1 MSTLLKLTE
10 QLALQLKAQQLQLAV
25 AESCTGGSLAAAL
38 TAISGSSHWFD
49 RGFITYSNHAK
60 QEVLGVPKHML
71 ELDGAVS
78 EATVRALAEGAI
90 YHSDAHMSVSI
101 SGIAGP
107 NGGTATKPV
116 GTVWIAWA
124 GGNQPTEASCFTL
137 TGSRIDIRETAV
149 LKAIQG
155 LIKRAAAY
163 VAPAPETPHYFF
175 ALWPDDTTKQALARQ
190 AAIITKQTPCS
201 PSLPDN
207 LHLTLAYLGALSP
220 DTCEKIKAFTCPI
233 APFELKL
240 TDAMQWSQ
248 SQVAYFSPQPS
259 EALEKLHTCLNQH
272 ILKHGLKPER
282 RLFEPHITLAR
293 DYTHTLASCTLNPI
307 HWFVH
312 ELYLVKSMPNHNA
325 NQAISNYQIIECM
338 PLTLKTC

>member
-1 MSTLLKLTE
+1 MSNLFKLTE
-10 QLALQLKAQQLQLAV
+10 QLGQQLKTHQLQLTV

-38 TAISGSSHWFD
+38 TAISGSSNWFD

-60 QEVLGVPKHML
+60 QEVLGVPKQIL
-71 ELDGAVS
+71 DLDGAVS
-78 EATVRALAEGAI
+78 EATVRAMAEGAI

-107 NGGTATKPV
+107 DGGTTTKPV

-137 TGSRIDIRETAV
+137 TGSRIDIREAAV
-149 LKAIQG
+149 LKAIKG
-155 LIKRAAAY
+155 LIKRAHAY
-163 VAPAPETPHYFF
+163 AAPAPQTPHYFF
-175 ALWPDDTTKQALARQ
+175 ALWPDDATKQALATQ
-190 AAIITKQTPCS
+190 AAIITQQTPCS

-240 TDAMQWSQ
+240 TDAMHWPQ
-248 SQVAYFSPQPS
+248 SQVAYFSPQSS
-259 EALEKLHTCLNQH
+259 EALEKLHTFLNQH
-272 ILKHGLKPER
+272 LLKHGLKPER

-293 DYTHTLASCTLNPI
+293 DYTHTLASCTLTPI

-312 ELYLVKSMPNHNA
+312 ELCLVKSMPNSNKNSHF
-325 NQAISNYQIIECM
+325 SNYQIIERT